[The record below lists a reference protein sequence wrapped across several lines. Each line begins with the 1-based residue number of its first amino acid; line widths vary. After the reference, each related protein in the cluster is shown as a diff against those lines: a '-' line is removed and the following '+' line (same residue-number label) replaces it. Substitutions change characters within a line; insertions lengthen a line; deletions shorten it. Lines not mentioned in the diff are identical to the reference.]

1 MPYICDECHVNPSTV
16 HVTRIV
22 NGKKVVRHLCASCAE
37 KLGFMPTEFGGFPGF
52 FEIPDIFA
60 SMFKRR
66 PNERIYDYFS
76 ESSQKVIHLASE
88 EAKRLKHDHLTAEH
102 LLLGLIR
109 EEGVAHNVLK
119 DLGIDLVELFSDIE
133 SLIGRGEGGKKEV
146 ALSPRA
152 KKVLELAYN
161 TARELGVGY
170 VGSEHILLGIIRE
183 GESIAAQALHKRK
196 VSFDKTVA
204 KIIEQMRK
212 DEQKPRKVEPFEPQ
226 EHEEEEISPAEA
238 QGFME
243 EPENPE
249 GGEEFEGGNIFGMP
263 GFSGMMPGGM
273 VQPPRKKAAL
283 ASYGRDLTL
292 DAKEGRLDPVI
303 DREKEIER
311 IIRILS
317 RRTKNNPAL
326 LGDPGVGKTAIV
338 EGLAD
343 RIVKGDVP
351 DVLKDKKVISLD
363 LGGMIAGTKYRG
375 EFESRVKKVL
385 DEILAKKR
393 EIILFIDELHTL
405 VGAGAAEGAID
416 AANMLKPALARGEL
430 QVIGA
435 TTLDEYRKNIE
446 KDAALERRFQPVMI
460 NEPSEELTIEILKG
474 IRSKY
479 EEHHRV
485 RIPDAAIISAV
496 SLSDRYISDRFLP
509 DKAIDVMDE
518 AAAKVRL
525 RLISSPKELKDAQKK
540 LRELKAQ
547 QEQAITDKS
556 FEKAASTRDEVKKLE
571 AKVKELESSWKDE
584 KTKIAPVV
592 TEDDTAEVVSDWT
605 GIPVVK
611 LTQAET
617 QKLIHMEETL
627 HKRVIGQEDAIDAI
641 AQAIRRGRAGL
652 KAPERPVGS
661 FIFAG
666 PTGVGKTEV
675 ARRLAEFMFGTMDA
689 MVRIDMSEYMEKHTV
704 SRLIGAPPGYVG
716 YEEGGTLTEAV
727 RRKPY
732 SVLLFDE
739 IEKAHPDVFNVLLQI
754 LEDGRLTDS
763 KGKTVDF
770 KNTVIIMTTNIG
782 QRMIVERGAMGFVAA
797 KDREADY
804 EKMKDTVLD
813 EMKKEFRPEF
823 LNRIDETIVFHPL
836 NDEQLKQIATL
847 MVDDLEKQME
857 LQEMQLVIND
867 DVKAMIVKEGYE
879 PKYGARPLRRAV
891 QKLIENPLS
900 NAIIEGKF
908 VAGDKIAAKVVDGKI
923 TFEKSGKADIKPK
936 ASTDTAKTVEP
947 QKKPEQEVKETTGE
961 ERSKRGKRKSK

>member
-1 MPYICDECHVNPSTV
+1 MAMICDECHINPATV

-22 NGKKVVRHLCASCAE
+22 NGKKVIRHLCAQCAE
-37 KLGFMPTEFGGFPGF
+37 KLGFMPTDLGFPGF

-60 SMFKRR
+60 SFFKRR
-66 PNERIYDYFS
+66 PEKIYDYFT

-88 EAKRLKHDHLTAEH
+88 EARRLKHDHLSTEH
-102 LLLGLIR
+102 LLLGLIK
-109 EEGVAHNVLK
+109 EEGVAYKILT
-119 DLGIDLVELFSDIE
+119 DLSVNPVEIFSDVE
-133 SLIGRGEGGKKEV
+133 SLIGHGEGTKEEIT
-146 ALSPRA
+146 LSPRT
-152 KKVLELAYN
+152 KKVLELSYN
-161 TARELGVGY
+161 AAKELGFNFVS
-170 VGSEHILLGIIRE
+170 SEHLLLGIIRE

-196 VSFDKTVA
+196 ISFDKVVN
-204 KIIEQMRK
+204 KILENLEK
-212 DEQKPRKVEPFEPQ
+212 EEKNLPL
-226 EHEEEEISPAEA
+226 HEEEYPQINEMEGASP
-238 QGFME
+238 MDM
-243 EPENPE
+243 
-249 GGEEFEGGNIFGMP
+249 GEEGDDVDEGMGGFLGMP
-263 GFSGMMPGGM
+263 GFGSFPGTMMPRG
-273 VQPPRKKAAL
+273 PKKPAL
-283 ASYGRDLTL
+283 ASFGRDLTQ
-292 DAKEGRLDPVI
+292 DAKEGKLDPI
-303 DREKEIER
+303 IGRDKEIER
-311 IIRILS
+311 VIRILA

-338 EGLAD
+338 EGLAQ
-343 RIVKGDVP
+343 RIVKGEIP
-351 DVLKDKKVISLD
+351 DVLKDKQLISLD

-385 DEILAKKR
+385 DEVLSKKR
-393 EIILFIDELHTL
+393 KIILFIDELHTL

-435 TTLDEYRKNIE
+435 TTVDEYRKNIE
-446 KDAALERRFQPVMI
+446 KDSALERRFQPVMV
-460 NEPSEELTIEILKG
+460 NEPTQELSMEILKG
-474 IRSKY
+474 IRGNY

-485 RIPDAAIISAV
+485 RIPDAAIIAAV

-518 AAAKVRL
+518 AAAKVRI
-525 RLISSPKELKDAQKK
+525 RLMVPSKEVKDVQKK
-540 LRELKAQ
+540 IDDIKQTQEKAIN
-547 QEQAITDKS
+547 EQKY
-556 FEKAASTRDEVKKLE
+556 EKAASARDELKHLQDKLKDLEELWKK
-571 AKVKELESSWKDE
+571 ESGNIS
-584 KTKIAPVV
+584 AVV
-592 TEDDTAEVVSDWT
+592 TEDDIAEVVSDWT

-617 QKLIHMEETL
+617 EKLLHMEDTL
-627 HKRVIGQEDAIDAI
+627 HKRVIGQDEAIVSI

-689 MVRIDMSEYMEKHTV
+689 MVRLDMSEYMEKHTI

-716 YEEGGTLTEAV
+716 YEEGGALTEAV

-754 LEDGRLTDS
+754 LDDGRLTDS
-763 KGKTVDF
+763 KGKVIDF

-782 QRMIVERGAMGFVAA
+782 QRLIIERGAIGFMAQE
-797 KDREADY
+797 DREADY

-823 LNRIDETIVFHPL
+823 LNRIDEIIVFHPL
-836 NDEQLKQIATL
+836 TDDELKQIATL
-847 MVDDLEKQME
+847 IVSDVEKQME
-857 LQEMQLVIND
+857 NQEMQLIIND
-867 DVKAMIVKEGYE
+867 DVKALIVKEGYE
-879 PKYGARPLRRAV
+879 PKFGARPLRRAI

-900 NAIIEGKF
+900 NLLIEGKF
-908 VAGDKIAAKVVDGKI
+908 KAGDKVAAKIEKEKVV
-923 TFEKSGKADIKPK
+923 FEKIGQADIKPK
-936 ASTDTAKTVEP
+936 TTSKTE
-947 QKKPEQEVKETTGE
+947 EVKVERPEFKNTKEVTGE
-961 ERSKRGKRKSK
+961 DRSKKEKKRTK